1 MEALGLDR
9 ESHRISIVY
18 RGPQILVSTQVVYNL
33 NPLGCDADVDMMW
46 TVIQRNPQFI
56 ASDLYVT
63 VEAVRFHAGASSQH
77 GSRVEEF
84 NPRPLDVQPSFAD
97 ATPLPYNTQL
107 CSVVD
112 DLDNT
117 EVLGA
122 TYTLDVGGE
131 NPAYEHVQAYVDGG
145 IDIDGSR
152 DVYEEFI
159 DIDGLVEDA
168 EVLHGP
174 QIENNEEDCTTVVPI
189 LEWFT
194 SNTWGNTNDPS
205 PTLGT

>member
-1 MEALGLDR
+1 M
-9 ESHRISIVY
+9 
-18 RGPQILVSTQVVYNL
+18 
-33 NPLGCDADVDMMW
+33 
-46 TVIQRNPQFI
+46 
-56 ASDLYVT
+56 
-63 VEAVRFHAGASSQH
+63 
-77 GSRVEEF
+77 EEF

-159 DIDGLVEDA
+159 DTDGLVEDA
-168 EVLHGP
+168 
-174 QIENNEEDCTTVVPI
+174 DRKSVV
-189 LEWFT
+189 
-194 SNTWGNTNDPS
+194 
-205 PTLGT
+205 